1 MYCLCASVEMTAY
14 SFMVVLGLGGVF
26 WDFVKRMGTGLYE
39 RTFAGQYAWQFADY
53 CAGKLVLMFVLLIL
67 LCYMHMDSYKADVLC
82 YRLQKN
88 TQNNLE

>member
-39 RTFAGQYAWQFADY
+39 RTFAGQYAWELADY
-53 CAGKLVLMFVLLIL
+53 SPGKHPSRFSMFMCAHAHIRMH
-67 LCYMHMDSYKADVLC
+67 YMRKHTA
-82 YRLQKN
+82 
-88 TQNNLE
+88 